1 MNKITNYEGN
11 MQKLTEIL
19 DKLSADDITLDETIS
34 LYSEAADII
43 AETNGILEDA
53 QLKIDEISAKMPLS
67 EAEQ

>member
-11 MQKLTEIL
+11 MQKLNEIL

-43 AETNGILEDA
+43 AETNGILENT
-53 QLKIDEISAKMPLS
+53 QLKIDEISAKMPLL
-67 EAEQ
+67 ETEQ